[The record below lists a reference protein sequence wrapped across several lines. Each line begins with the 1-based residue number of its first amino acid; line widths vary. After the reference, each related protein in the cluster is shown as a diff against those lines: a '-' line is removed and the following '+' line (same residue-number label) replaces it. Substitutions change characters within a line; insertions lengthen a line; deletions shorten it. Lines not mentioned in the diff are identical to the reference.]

1 MDKERYVEFNIPSYV
16 YLAYDSIEKLTLRKS
31 GAVYALEHLGLMSN
45 NYNIYSPVSGKI
57 LGTKKMKVL
66 NNEFNTLVVENDYK
80 DKCAKIKTGQYT
92 YDYYK
97 RKEANEIF
105 DTFNINGK
113 FNGKKFLMIDLT
125 VKNNYL
131 ENKYIVSKYNY
142 EILETIGAILKIFN
156 INVAYIAVNNQVIQN
171 MLENYSGIYPN
182 IKFVSRVITNEYSVL
197 YNGYDIIKI
206 YNALKFNRYYNM
218 KYITVVNKKET
229 IVIKTKVN
237 VLASELMRFLKLDNS
252 NVTVVTYSNEK
263 INNYDGIVSSDIKA
277 IVVS

>member
-31 GAVYALEHLGLMSN
+31 GTVYALEHLGLMSN

-57 LGTKKMKVL
+57 LGTKKLKVL
-66 NNEFNTLVVENDYK
+66 NNEVNTLVVENDYK
-80 DKCAKIKTGQYT
+80 DKCSKIKTGEYT

-125 VKNNYL
+125 IKNNYL

-142 EILETIGAILKIFN
+142 EILETIDAILKIFN
-156 INVAYIAVNNQVIQN
+156 INVAYIAVNNQAIQN

-197 YNGYDIIKI
+197 YNGYDVIKI
-206 YNALKFNRYYNM
+206 YNALKFNRYYNI
-218 KYITVVNKKET
+218 KYVTVVNKKET
-229 IVIKTKVN
+229 IVVKTKVN
-237 VLASELMRFLKLDNS
+237 ILSSELIRFLKLDNN
-252 NVTVVTYSNEK
+252 NVTAITYLNEK
-263 INNYDGIVSSDIKA
+263 INNYDGILTSNIKA
-277 IVVS
+277 IIVN